1 LFQKLGLLIYEI
13 LSTEKVEVKLK
24 ERIEILRRENS
35 FEQGSLLYVEVINM
49 PRRTRLLIPNACYH
63 IIQRGNQKQNI
74 FLEGADFEKYL
85 EILLHYKRKYVFKL
99 YAYCLMPNHIHL
111 IVEVKNENDLA
122 KIMQGVSLTYALWF
136 NKKYG
141 KVGHLWQGRFKN
153 MVIQKDR
160 YLIDCLNYIEY
171 NPVRANLVSSPLDYM
186 WSSWKYRTLNIRS
199 NLLNMLPNL

>member
-1 LFQKLGLLIYEI
+1 
-13 LSTEKVEVKLK
+13 
-24 ERIEILRRENS
+24 
-35 FEQGSLLYVEVINM
+35 M

-85 EILLHYKRKYVFKL
+85 EILLRYKRKYDFKL

-111 IVEVKNENDLA
+111 IVEVKNGNDLA
-122 KIMQGVSLTYALWF
+122 KIMQGVSLTYTLWF

-171 NPVRANLVSSPLDYM
+171 NPVRANLVLSPLDYM
-186 WSSWKYRTLNIRS
+186 WSSWKYRTLNIS
-199 NLLNMLPNL
+199 SSLLNMLPSL